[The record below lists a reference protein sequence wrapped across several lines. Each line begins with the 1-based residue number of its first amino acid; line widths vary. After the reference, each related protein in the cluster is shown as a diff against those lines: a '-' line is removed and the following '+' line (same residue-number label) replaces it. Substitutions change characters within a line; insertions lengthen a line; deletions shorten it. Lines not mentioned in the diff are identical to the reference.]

1 MFQVVYSLD
10 WNLLSTA
17 SPAINAWMNPSNRL
31 AIRVVH
37 MVRTMYR
44 RSTATVACLMAEAME
59 GQHIH
64 TLPKSRYGKLTP
76 LAQTLHDDPSLQLC
90 RILRKFY
97 LECDPLYIESNLRE
111 TEIPPLFTLRQGVI
125 VLSRQW
131 KNTLYTPLMSQ
142 NPVKITRFKTMNVTI
157 AVPDIQELR
166 KL

>member
-1 MFQVVYSLD
+1 MAGQSQLKIKRFSCSLD

-64 TLPKSRYGKLTP
+64 TLPKVGVSITKCAMP
-76 LAQTLHDDPSLQLC
+76 L
-90 RILRKFY
+90 R
-97 LECDPLYIESNLRE
+97 N
-111 TEIPPLFTLRQGVI
+111 
-125 VLSRQW
+125 
-131 KNTLYTPLMSQ
+131 
-142 NPVKITRFKTMNVTI
+142 FKW
-157 AVPDIQELR
+157 
-166 KL
+166 

>member
-1 MFQVVYSLD
+1 
-10 WNLLSTA
+10 
-17 SPAINAWMNPSNRL
+17 
-31 AIRVVH
+31 
-37 MVRTMYR
+37 MYR

-64 TLPKSRYGKLTP
+64 TLPK
-76 LAQTLHDDPSLQLC
+76 
-90 RILRKFY
+90 
-97 LECDPLYIESNLRE
+97 
-111 TEIPPLFTLRQGVI
+111 GVI